1 MCGYKGFSHE
11 VFPSII
17 RSWMSL
23 TNNLSSLVQ
32 TPAGMSS
39 LISLDAS
46 RSNSH
51 SLSSISE
58 VLRKVLSLLVE
69 CGSELQLSRDAI
81 LDALSD
87 TNSQESE
94 SSATTS
100 QVSVL
105 ETSKLIECCGQVTFQ
120 KLKNP

>member
-1 MCGYKGFSHE
+1 
-11 VFPSII
+11 
-17 RSWMSL
+17 MSL

-39 LISLDAS
+39 LISLDPS
-46 RSNSH
+46 RSSSH
-51 SLSSISE
+51 CLSSISE

-81 LDALSD
+81 LDALSAK
-87 TNSQESE
+87 NSKELEST
-94 SSATTS
+94 ATTS

>member
-1 MCGYKGFSHE
+1 VKRE

-17 RSWMSL
+17 RSWMSP
-23 TNNLSSLVQ
+23 TNNLSCLVQ
-32 TPAGMSS
+32 TPSGMSS

-46 RSNSH
+46 RSSSH

-58 VLRKVLSLLVE
+58 VLRRVLGLLVV

-81 LDALSD
+81 LDALNA
-87 TNSQESE
+87 TNSKELEST
-94 SSATTS
+94 ATTS

-105 ETSKLIECCGQVTFQ
+105 ESSKLIEY
-120 KLKNP
+120 